1 MPAKLELDALG
12 HHLRAALSAV
22 PVRNRGEAEWRRS
35 GARMLPATVAAVRM
49 NRRAIMLDPP
59 TFPGACAPRLE
70 ASAEAKQIIDAAG
83 GIARMEL
90 VAR

>member
-1 MPAKLELDALG
+1 
-12 HHLRAALSAV
+12 
-22 PVRNRGEAEWRRS
+22 
-35 GARMLPATVAAVRM
+35 
-49 NRRAIMLDPP
+49 MLDPP